1 VKEGEKIIFDNSQ
14 IREEIDQN
22 KVNFIHQVDGVD
34 KAWAKLELQQEEI
47 PFYFLYSI
55 RTDEETLNRGL
66 AGNLLKKVNN
76 FLEEKETPGI
86 LINFIKLGSAD
97 KDVEGLYN
105 IYSKNGWREI
115 LGKDSD
121 WYMFQPKNMD
131 SKKIK
136 KLTDFLGK
144 KMKEFNSNN
153 SKLE

>member
-34 KAWAKLELQQEEI
+34 KAWVKLELQQEEI

-55 RTDEETLNRGL
+55 RTDEETRNRGL

-97 KDVEGLYN
+97 KNVEGLYN

-121 WYMFQPKNMD
+121 MYMFQPKNMD